1 MKIQIREK
9 SYEIPWEY
17 IVAPSL
23 ILLTIVILILSN
35 RPATRELYYE
45 DSGQPVATA
54 TIRATGPEIG
64 GAPDIKPAP
73 SAEEENNK
81 QRQEKTNEEVGK
93 LNINTATMEE
103 LMGLPY
109 IGEVKARA
117 IIDYRDKNGPFASV
131 DDLLEV
137 KGIGSKTLEKLK
149 PLVALE

>member
-35 RPATRELYYE
+35 RPTTKEIYYE
-45 DSGQPVATA
+45 DSGQPAAAATV
-54 TIRATGPEIG
+54 RAAGSETG
-64 GAPDIKPAP
+64 GALDIKSAP

-81 QRQEKTNEEVGK
+81 QGLEKTNEVAGK
-93 LNINTATMEE
+93 ININTATMEE
-103 LMGLPY
+103 LMALPY

-117 IIDYRDKNGPFASV
+117 IIDYRNENGPFDSV

-137 KGIGSKTLEKLK
+137 KGIGTKTLEKLK